1 MKSKGTILSFLVILT
16 LVAVVVVTGCAPAAP
31 SGPNTGPIVIGY
43 VGAAAGPGTKPCID
57 AQRMAVEEINA
68 AGGIMGRQVLYVV
81 EDSKGEASLTVAGV
95 TRLVMGSKVVLYSVE
110 GRTEM
115 TMPAKQKTIELY
127 KDFPHIMVGNGA
139 SGVEVTESVIK
150 NYATEKMI
158 FRQFNPE
165 PGHYAWGNLI
175 MSMADPKSI
184 VALKD
189 FAPKKWALLYENLSW
204 TLLFRN
210 GWNAPDAPALPTWDK
225 MAKDDYGIDV
235 VYSKPVSARTGMW
248 LPVLDEISKSGAE
261 MIYMVSSWFTDTEV
275 LTKQWADSPAKD
287 IQLYLYGG
295 VAQTHDFWQMTGGK
309 ALGALTASYE
319 TPITETNMA
328 FVKKANA
335 RGIPVQMS
343 VNCAYDDIYFL
354 KAAIEKAGGT
364 SDMDKLIAA
373 YETVQVHGTLGL
385 QRIEMTKVPGFF
397 HSRVTADPAN
407 PRKIIPGAMGIGM
420 SQFQANGEM
429 VPMYPAP
436 YAQLDKYQS
445 PAALR
450 AAAAAVP
457 APAPAK

>member
-1 MKSKGTILSFLVILT
+1 MKSKGAILSLFIILT
-16 LVAVVVVTGCAPAAP
+16 LAAVVVVTGCAPAAP
-31 SGPNTGPIVIGY
+31 TGPNTGPIMIGY
-43 VGAAAGPGTKPCID
+43 VGSAAGPGTKPCID
-57 AQRMAVEEINA
+57 AQIMAVEEINA
-68 AGGIMGRQVLYVV
+68 AGGIMGRPVKFVV

-95 TRLVMGSKVVLYSVE
+95 TRLVMGSKVMLYSVE

-127 KDFPHIMVGNGA
+127 KDFPHIMIANGA
-139 SGVEVTESVIK
+139 SGVEITESIIK
-150 NYATEKMI
+150 NYDKEKMI
-158 FRQFNPE
+158 FRMFNPE
-165 PGHYAWGNLI
+165 PGHFAWGNLI
-175 MSMADPKSI
+175 MSMSDPKSP
-184 VALKD
+184 VALKG

-210 GWNAPDAPALPTWDK
+210 GWNVPGAPVLPTWDK

-295 VAQTHDFWQMTGGK
+295 VSHTHDFWQMTGGK
-309 ALGALTASYE
+309 ALGVLTASYE

-328 FVKKANA
+328 FVKRANA

-364 SDMDKLIAA
+364 SDIDKLIAA
-373 YETVQVHGTLGL
+373 YETVQVPGTLGL
-385 QRIEMTKVPGFF
+385 QRVEMTKVPGFF

-407 PRKIIPGAMGIGM
+407 PRKIVPGAMGIGM
-420 SQFQANGEM
+420 AQFQANGEM
-429 VPMYPAP
+429 IPLYPEK
-436 YAQLDKYQS
+436 YAQLDKYV
-445 PAALR
+445 PPPALR
-450 AAAAAVP
+450 AAAAAT
-457 APAPAK
+457 PAPAK

>member
-1 MKSKGTILSFLVILT
+1 MKSKGTILSLLVIIT

-57 AQRMAVEEINA
+57 AQIMAVEEINA
-68 AGGIMGRQVLYVV
+68 AGGIMGRPVKFVV

-95 TRLVMGSKVVLYSVE
+95 TRLVMGSKVVAYSVE

-139 SGVEVTESVIK
+139 SGVEVTETIIK
-150 NYATEKMI
+150 NYEKEKMI

-165 PGHYAWGNLI
+165 PGHFAWGNLI
-175 MSMADPKSI
+175 MSMSQPGGPITPKGL
-184 VALKD
+184 VA
-189 FAPKKWALLYENLSW
+189 KKWALLYENLSW

-248 LPVLDEISKSGAE
+248 LPILDEISKSGAE
-261 MIYMVSSWFTDTEV
+261 IIYMVSSWFTDTEV

-287 IQLYLYGG
+287 VQLYLYGG

-309 ALGALTASYE
+309 GLGVLTASYE
-319 TPITETNMA
+319 TPITDTNMA

-364 SDMDKLIAA
+364 ADMDKLIAA
-373 YETVQVHGTLGL
+373 YETVQVPGTLGL

-397 HSRVTADPAN
+397 HSRTTADPAN

-420 SQFQANGEM
+420 AQFQANGVM
-429 VPMYPAP
+429 IPMYPAP
-436 YAQLDKYQS
+436 YAQLDKYQT

-450 AAAAAVP
+450 AAAAA

>member
-1 MKSKGTILSFLVILT
+1 MKSKGTILSLLVIIT

-57 AQRMAVEEINA
+57 AQIMAVEEINA
-68 AGGIMGRQVLYVV
+68 AGGIMGRPVKFVV

-95 TRLVMGSKVVLYSVE
+95 TRLVMGSKVVAYSVE

-139 SGVEVTESVIK
+139 SGVEVTETIIK
-150 NYATEKMI
+150 NYEKEKMI

-165 PGHYAWGNLI
+165 PGHFAWGNLI
-175 MSMADPKSI
+175 MSMSQPGGPITPKGL
-184 VALKD
+184 VA
-189 FAPKKWALLYENLSW
+189 KKWALLYENLSW

-248 LPVLDEISKSGAE
+248 LPILDEISKSGAE
-261 MIYMVSSWFTDTEV
+261 IIYMVSSWFTDTEV

-287 IQLYLYGG
+287 VQLYLYGG

-309 ALGALTASYE
+309 GLGVLTASYE
-319 TPITETNMA
+319 TPITDTNMA

-364 SDMDKLIAA
+364 ADMDKLIAA
-373 YETVQVHGTLGL
+373 YETVQVPGTLGL

-397 HSRVTADPAN
+397 HSRTTAEPN
-407 PRKIIPGAMGIGM
+407 SPKKLIPGAMGIGM
-420 SQFQANGEM
+420 AQFQAKGEM
-429 VPMYPAP
+429 IPMYPEK

-450 AAAAAVP
+450 AAAAA
-457 APAPAK
+457 APAA

>member
-1 MKSKGTILSFLVILT
+1 MIRVLSRV
-16 LVAVVVVTGCAPAAP
+16 LVAAALVMFVAGGAQAADPKQPIKIGAFFALSGPAAP
-31 SGPNTGPIVIGY
+31 IGT
-43 VGAAAGPGTKPCID
+43 PTKLV
-57 AQRMAVEEINA
+57 AEMAVDQINK
-68 AGGIMGRQVLYVV
+68 AGGIMGRPVLYVV

-139 SGVEVTESVIK
+139 SGVEVTESIIK

-175 MSMADPKSI
+175 MSMSDPKSI
-184 VALKD
+184 VALKG
-189 FAPKKWALLYENLSW
+189 FTPKKWALLYENLSW

-261 MIYMVSSWFTDTEV
+261 IIYMVSSWFTDTEV

-309 ALGALTASYE
+309 ALGSLTASYE

-328 FVKKANA
+328 FVKRANA

-364 SDMDKLIAA
+364 ADMDKLIAA
-373 YETVQVHGTLGL
+373 YETVQVPGTLGL